1 MLIEQG
7 HPWRSQPETTTQP
20 SLIEVIV
27 DLAQTMDVHALPITA
42 TARPHH
48 RRLCLHSIG
57 FGLKGEDVVPA
68 AKALASSGN
77 VTESSLLALMFD
89 EADLAFHVLREATDR
104 SRYETLAMTI
114 TFFAGASLT
123 DSQRAN
129 INEVMAG
136 TEDAF
141 AKAILKFV
149 MTGDWTQILDI
160 EALPVKYRIVAA
172 MMALGD
178 EDLTAWLESATN
190 DAIEKGSV
198 DGILFTGLTT
208 KAISLFQSYIEETG
222 DLQTAVL
229 ALSFAAPRLSQD
241 TRFERWKESYR
252 LQLNRWKLWVE
263 RARFDMQSTKLST
276 DFAGETV
283 SKPIP
288 PQVTLRCYNCN
299 EGLQRDQS
307 SSTTPLTPAQQVS
320 IFGDTRTSTICPKCK
335 AHLPRCTVCDHWLGV
350 PDRGFSRGANATG
363 HDAPFDR
370 HLEVC
375 VTCGHMY
382 HRGHANEWFKD
393 HRECPAPDCD
403 CRCDMLD

>member
-7 HPWRSQPETTTQP
+7 RQRSSQSEMTAPP
-20 SLIEVIV
+20 SMTEVIV
-27 DLAQTMDVHALPITA
+27 DLAQTMDANALPLPT
-42 TARPHH
+42 TARSHH
-48 RRLCLHSIG
+48 RRVCLHSIG
-57 FGLKGEDVVPA
+57 FGLKGEDVAPA
-68 AKALASSGN
+68 AKALASLKN
-77 VTESSLLALMFD
+77 VTESSLLALMFG
-89 EADLAFHVLREATDR
+89 EADLAFQVLREATDR

-114 TFFAGASLT
+114 TFFAGGSLT
-123 DSQRAN
+123 ASQQAN
-129 INEVMAG
+129 IKEVMAG
-136 TEDAF
+136 TEDAY
-141 AKAILKFV
+141 AKAILAYV
-149 MTGDWTQILDI
+149 TTGDWTQILDM

-172 MMALGD
+172 IMALSD
-178 EDLTAWLESATN
+178 KDLTAWLESVTN

-198 DGILFTGLTT
+198 DGILLTGLTI
-208 KAISLFQSYIEETG
+208 KAISLFQSYVEETG

-252 LQLNRWKLWVE
+252 LQLNRWKLWVQ

-276 DFAGETV
+276 DFAGEKV

-307 SSTTPLTPAQQVS
+307 SSTNPLTPAQQVS
-320 IFGDTRTSTICPKCK
+320 IFGDTRTSTMCPKCK
-335 AHLPRCTVCDHWLGV
+335 AHLPRCAVCDHWLGV

-363 HDAPFDR
+363 YDAAFDR